1 MNRHIWTSKSY
12 ALKKQFNFPPR
23 KTFLK
28 ARVSQIITMALMT
41 NMFTCLTAV
50 TMGKGC
56 SEQLTFG
63 ERGEATYCLPEA
75 EQDGDTHACCLLV
88 GSKKHRNVLILVS
101 HKAHWSNFERRWGSR
116 LCLRPLNP
124 SLRIYFLPAGKFG
137 LEWGC
142 QAKPQC
148 CFYRDHWHQICG

>member
-28 ARVSQIITMALMT
+28 AGVSQRITMALMT

-63 ERGEATYCLPEA
+63 EGGEATYCLPEA
-75 EQDGDTHACCLLV
+75 EQDGDTCV
-88 GSKKHRNVLILVS
+88 
-101 HKAHWSNFERRWGSR
+101 
-116 LCLRPLNP
+116 
-124 SLRIYFLPAGKFG
+124 LPACRKQETQKCTDLSVPQGTLKQLCEKVRQQVMFET
-137 LEWGC
+137 LEPFFTHLFL
-142 QAKPQC
+142 A
-148 CFYRDHWHQICG
+148 CGQVWLGVRMSS